1 MLGSPDTQRIVP
13 LRTELQMKKL
23 REGLPEGRRKGV
35 DMKLVRRVVI
45 ALGSIAALVLAGG
58 AHFKVA

>member
-1 MLGSPDTQRIVP
+1 MLGSPDTHRNVP
-13 LRTELQMKKL
+13 LGTEAAGEEV
-23 REGLPEGRRKGV
+23 REGLLAGRRKGV
-35 DMKLVRRVVI
+35 DMKVVRRVVI